1 MKDFKQTK
9 ENKEKF
15 NCVLIEPLLEKN
27 CTKQE
32 LKDNF
37 NFLDRRLREKIS
49 EISMFYPVI
58 AHSRKKGYRISNIE
72 RLLNENSVDH
82 IKSEIEEIKVCLHEI
97 NSRIK
102 FLKKRQKPLIA
113 ALKVLEKRINNER

>member
-15 NCVLIEPLLEKN
+15 NCILIEPLLEKRYS
-27 CTKQE
+27 KKE
-32 LKDNF
+32 LCLLFGYKDRN
-37 NFLDRRLREKIS
+37 LRKEIS
-49 EISMFYPVI
+49 ETSMFYPVI
-58 AHSRKKGYRISNIE
+58 ANSRKKGYRISNVE
-72 RLLNENSVDH
+72 KLLNENNINH
-82 IKSEIEEIKVCLHEI
+82 INSEIEEIKVCLHEI

-113 ALKVLEKRINNER
+113 ALKVLEKRANNER

>member
-15 NCVLIEPLLEKN
+15 NCILIEPLLEKRYS
-27 CTKQE
+27 KKE
-32 LKDNF
+32 LSLLYGFKDRN
-37 NFLDRRLREKIS
+37 LRNEIS

-58 AHSRKKGYRISNIE
+58 SHSRKNGYRISNVE
-72 RLLNENSVDH
+72 KLLNENNIDH
-82 IKSEIEEIKVCLHEI
+82 INSEIEEIKVCLHEI

-113 ALKVLEKRINNER
+113 ALKVLEKRINDEQ